1 MPFRGVGERRD
12 LRGYRSHDG
21 GVTLP
26 DLGIAY
32 AAQQAAEARLAAYA
46 AAPGVD
52 LRRGRD
58 WFAVRTGVDSNDMNG
73 VVSNSQAE
81 ISPELVEDLV
91 GWFRAGEVS
100 ASWLTT
106 RPDPQ
111 LTRTLLAA
119 GARADRSGY
128 WSGRS
133 MPTPERSPAAG
144 VDVVRVV
151 SDHHLEM
158 WLDVAAECGWIED
171 DSDRQARHRL
181 YLALGLDDRALT
193 HWLALERGQP
203 VGFASSFL
211 DANVIDLCNLGVA
224 ESHRRRGIGRALVT
238 ARLADAARRGAT
250 TVVSAPSPEGWRL
263 QQTLGF
269 RRVPVVADTWFYL
282 PTYGRRT
289 AVS

>member
-1 MPFRGVGERRD
+1 M
-12 LRGYRSHDG
+12 S
-21 GVTLP
+21 
-26 DLGIAY
+26 
-32 AAQQAAEARLAAYA
+32 
-46 AAPGVD
+46 
-52 LRRGRD
+52 
-58 WFAVRTGVDSNDMNG
+58 
-73 VVSNSQAE
+73 
-81 ISPELVEDLV
+81 
-91 GWFRAGEVS
+91 
-100 ASWLTT
+100 
-106 RPDPQ
+106 
-111 LTRTLLAA
+111 
-119 GARADRSGY
+119 
-128 WSGRS
+128 
-133 MPTPERSPAAG
+133 TPERSPAAG

-151 SDHHLEM
+151 LDHHLEK

>member
-1 MPFRGVGERRD
+1 MM
-12 LRGYRSHDG
+12 G
-21 GVTLP
+21 GVTLH
-26 DLGIAY
+26 DLDIAY
-32 AAQQAAEARLAAYA
+32 AAQHAAEAQLAAYA
-46 AAPGVD
+46 EAPGVAA
-52 LRRGRD
+52 RRGRD
-58 WFAVRTGVDSNDMNG
+58 WFAVRTAVDSNDMNG
-73 VVSNSQAE
+73 VVSTSRAE
-81 ISPELVEDLV
+81 IPAELVEDLV
-91 GWFRAGEVS
+91 GWFRAGAVS

-119 GARADRSGY
+119 GARADRTGY
-128 WSGRS
+128 WSGCS
-133 MPTPERSPAAG
+133 MPAPARQPDAG
-144 VDVVRVV
+144 VEVVRVA
-151 SDHHLEM
+151 SHDHLEK
-158 WLDVAAECGWIED
+158 WLDVAADCGWIED
-171 DSDRQARHRL
+171 DSDRHARRRL

-224 ESHRRRGIGRALVT
+224 ESHRRRGIGRVLVT
-238 ARLADAARRGAT
+238 ARLADAAPRGAT
-250 TVVSAPSPEGWRL
+250 TVVSAPSPEGWGL

-289 AVS
+289 AAS